1 MLPKVIF
8 WETVS
13 PLMPIKRPSHS
24 VESLYIYMFTN
35 CVSIFIVHIYNQ
47 ATMTATYLALMY
59 HVISW

>member
-24 VESLYIYMFTN
+24 VESLYIYVYEL
-35 CVSIFIVHIYNQ
+35 CEYIYSSD
-47 ATMTATYLALMY
+47 
-59 HVISW
+59 I